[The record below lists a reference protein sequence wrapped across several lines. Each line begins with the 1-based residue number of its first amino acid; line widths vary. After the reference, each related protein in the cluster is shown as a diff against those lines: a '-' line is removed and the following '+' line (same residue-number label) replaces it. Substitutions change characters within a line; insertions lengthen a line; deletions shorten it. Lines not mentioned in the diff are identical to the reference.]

1 MSITINSNPLALGIG
16 RNLARISQELKD
28 TSERIA
34 TGKRILSAKDDPAG
48 IGILTGMKAQYSS
61 WGAVEKNLASGQSLL
76 DVASSALNNQNT
88 LLTKMKDLATQAS
101 SNLITADQRT
111 ALNNTFKEMQTQLD
125 TIVNRASIFGQN
137 LVSASAANV
146 TVQSGTNAGE
156 TTTITAIKSDATTL
170 GVNAAAIDLTDA
182 TKASAAMTA
191 IDSAVK
197 TVAGN
202 QSLIGAQQSGFEAM
216 VNTAATVKTNL
227 ESAMSRIEDAD
238 IAEESTKLQL
248 LQAKQQLGIQA
259 LGIVNQMPSYALSL
273 LR

>member
-1 MSITINSNPLALGIG
+1 MTISINSNTLAYGIG
-16 RNLARISQELKD
+16 RQLNQISQELKD

-48 IGILTGMKAQYSS
+48 IGILSGMKAQYGS

-76 DVASSALNNQNT
+76 DVSATALKNQNE
-88 LLTKMKDLATQAS
+88 LLTKMKDIATQAA
-101 SNLITADQRT
+101 SNLLTTDQRT
-111 ALNNTFKEMQTQLD
+111 ALQNTFKEMQTQLN
-125 TIVNRASIFGQN
+125 TIVDRASIFGQN
-137 LVSASAANV
+137 LVNSAAANV
-146 TVQSGTNAGE
+146 TIQSGTNAGE
-156 TTTITAIKSDATTL
+156 TTTITAIKSDAATL
-170 GVNAAAIDLTDA
+170 GVDAATIDLTDS

-191 IDSAVK
+191 IDTAVQ

-202 QSLIGAQQSGFEAM
+202 QSVIGAQLNGFESLTK
-216 VNTAATVKTNL
+216 TASAAKSNL

-238 IAEESTKLQL
+238 IAAESTKLQL

-259 LGIVNQMPSYALSL
+259 LGIVNQLPSYALSL